1 MTISFWFDIKSLYL
15 QTFPIHLS
23 DIIKEKKHKVSTTLE
38 NEGVSFQPKGS
49 LVGWVIWYQRVAMAT
64 IKVTH
69 VTNDA
74 TNGAHNYLIAGM
86 LNCICHFLESAYG

>member
-1 MTISFWFDIKSLYL
+1 
-15 QTFPIHLS
+15 
-23 DIIKEKKHKVSTTLE
+23 
-38 NEGVSFQPKGS
+38 
-49 LVGWVIWYQRVAMAT
+49 MAT